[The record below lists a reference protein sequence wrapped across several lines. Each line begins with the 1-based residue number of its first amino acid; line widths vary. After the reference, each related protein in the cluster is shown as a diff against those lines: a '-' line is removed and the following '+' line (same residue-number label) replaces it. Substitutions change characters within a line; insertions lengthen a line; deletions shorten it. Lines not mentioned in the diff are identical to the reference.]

1 MPDKS
6 RRNLFEEHIESDD
19 FDVSRLGLTYGM
31 SDLSSQVS
39 DLLAQL
45 PRPFDYRIWDQY
57 LDERQKLLCAQLTF
71 EIIDHVIREQHLQ
84 ETIHLSDDDLVQ
96 MLTVPIAITILAE
109 NVSSR
114 EHDVRLFLSQPLLD
128 ETEHLEPLT
137 KPLVQEEQ
145 PAPAKSIWSSFIFRI
160 GRILNRWFGG

>member
-1 MPDKS
+1 MPHKN

-39 DLLAQL
+39 ELLSQL

-96 MLTVPIAITILAE
+96 MLTVPSLEFGRGCRTWR
-109 NVSSR
+109 SS
-114 EHDVRLFLSQPLLD
+114 
-128 ETEHLEPLT
+128 TLT
-137 KPLVQEEQ
+137 KSATAMVPGRTCTGRWPLV
-145 PAPAKSIWSSFIFRI
+145 
-160 GRILNRWFGG
+160 G